1 MNPILTNWC
10 RTCEPNFGD
19 MLTSVLLTHYDI
31 PHEWAD
37 PKHARLFMVG
47 SIISKVPFDSTAT
60 ILGTGLISPDNAK
73 LFDRPNVLAV
83 RGALTRDMCGIGDVV
98 LGEAGILVGDW
109 AGTQRHTE
117 AGCLWVP
124 HQADRRH
131 PLDLL
136 PYVQYADTLSPRQLR
151 PDAFYDQLSIY
162 ATVYSSSLHALIAAD
177 VLGIPHAYVPCDRV
191 TGGDFKFQDYASAF
205 GDEFV
210 PYKLRLTDRVDMNTK
225 QDEMRALVLS
235 LKEAP

>member
-1 MNPILTNWC
+1 MIPTNWC

-19 MLTSVLLTHYDI
+19 MLTSALLTHYNI

-73 LFDRPNVLAV
+73 TFDGPNVLAV
-83 RGALTRDMCGIGDVV
+83 RGALTRDMCGLGDVA
-98 LGEAGILVGDW
+98 LGEAGILVGDMW
-109 AGTQRHTE
+109 GTERLVE
-117 AGCLWVP
+117 AGCVWVP
-124 HQADRRH
+124 HQADRRTS
-131 PLDLL
+131 LDLL
-136 PYVQYADTLSPRQLR
+136 PINTGVLSPRQPCSLC
-151 PDAFYDQLSIY
+151 FYEGLATY
-162 ATVYSSSLHALIAAD
+162 AAIYSSSLHALIAAD

-205 GDEFV
+205 DDEFV
-210 PYKLRLTDRVDMNTK
+210 PYKLRLTDRAKMEAK
-225 QDEMRALVLS
+225 QDEMRTLVLS
-235 LKEAP
+235 LKGTA